1 MANLQR
7 KTLDDFN
14 TVSKSIN
21 ESNITENNKTL
32 TESSTNLLLEI
43 TTTTKTL
50 LSNSTRERSI
60 LDDNNNDINKGVKK
74 RKRLN
79 YQIYRSHQLSN
90 YYENLV
96 NIERPYILGKFW
108 QRVNESTS
116 NDIKE
121 LKR

>member
-32 TESSTNLLLEI
+32 AESSTNLLLEI

-79 YQIYRSHQLSN
+79 YQIYRSQQLSS
-90 YYENLV
+90 YYENLI
-96 NIERPYILGKFW
+96 NIERPYVPAKFW
-108 QRVNESTS
+108 QRLNESAS
-116 NDIKE
+116 NAIK
-121 LKR
+121 

>member
-32 TESSTNLLLEI
+32 TESSNNLLLEI

-79 YQIYRSHQLSN
+79 YQIYRSQQLSS
-90 YYENLV
+90 YYENLI
-96 NIERPYILGKFW
+96 NIERPYVPAKFW
-108 QRVNESTS
+108 QRLNESPS
-116 NDIKE
+116 NAIK
-121 LKR
+121 